1 MLKAGDIIT
10 SVQQMRE
17 LPKGSV
23 VRIDNITNQPGYD
36 VVIRK
41 ENIATTD
48 EQPDWS
54 SVGSAEELRSDKIIK
69 EYEDAVVTLL
79 FINDDSTY

>member
-1 MLKAGDIIT
+1 MLKAGDVIT
-10 SVQQMRE
+10 SVQEMRA
-17 LPKGSV
+17 LSKGSV
-23 VRIDNITNQPGYD
+23 VRIDNIADQPGYD

-69 EYEDAVVTLL
+69 EYENAVVTLL
-79 FINDDSTY
+79 FVNDDSSY